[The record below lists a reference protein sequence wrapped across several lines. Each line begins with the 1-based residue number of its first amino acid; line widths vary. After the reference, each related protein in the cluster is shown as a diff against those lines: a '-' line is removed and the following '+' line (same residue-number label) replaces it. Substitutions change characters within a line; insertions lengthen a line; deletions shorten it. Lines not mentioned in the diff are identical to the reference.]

1 MIVITAHLIIVP
13 YLWFFGY
20 PTDADS
26 IATCRD
32 SIAKSEQ
39 GANDEDC
46 KCAFSFYISD
56 SE

>member
-1 MIVITAHLIIVP
+1 MIVITAHLIVVP

-26 IATCRD
+26 IATCHD
-32 SIAKSEQ
+32 SIARSEQ
-39 GANDEDC
+39 EANNEDC
-46 KCAFSFYISD
+46 KCAFTFTFTD

>member
-1 MIVITAHLIIVP
+1 MIVMTAHLIIVP

-26 IATCRD
+26 VATCHD
-32 SIAKSEQ
+32 SIARSEQ
-39 GANDEDC
+39 EANDEDC
-46 KCAFSFYISD
+46 KCAFTFTFTD

>member
-1 MIVITAHLIIVP
+1 MIVITAHFIIVP

-20 PTDADS
+20 PTDSDS

-32 SIAKSEQ
+32 SIARSEQ
-39 GANDEDC
+39 EANNEDC
-46 KCAFSFYISD
+46 TCAFSFYIPD